1 MMPLRFPDI
10 DLDKEQNRLAKEKKD
25 LPSVDKD
32 KDNHTFT
39 STGLSSGFTV
49 IGVTTI
55 DTTVGWDTADSK
67 TQSMS
72 ETQPTNETQSTSKTQ
87 STSEIEST
95 SKMSTSDEPLTF
107 TKTVSAPIG
116 GNLPIQES
124 KVVSIVMSTITH
136 EFTSTVTVDHSVE
149 LEPSTVWIT
158 SISPATDIPPPT
170 TSDTTPSPSS
180 PLSTIELIGVII
192 GTICLLF
199 MICCFPLILFMR
211 RRRSSTPSGSRNNIN
226 VTVGNGECSRWSHSE
241 DSRPTPMPAS
251 LYSQED
257 AVKTEVLKRP
267 VRVLSPPPHYD
278 DYWKGEND
286 GYEMGVRETAGEA
299 SGSNYAQE
307 QHYYDPKGKGKAR
320 YDTCI

>member
-1 MMPLRFPDI
+1 MPLRFPDI
-10 DLDKEQNRLAKEKKD
+10 DLDKEQNRLAKENKD
-25 LPSVDKD
+25 LPNVDKD

-55 DTTVGWDTADSK
+55 DTTVGWDTAGSK
-67 TQSMS
+67 TQSTS
-72 ETQPTNETQSTSKTQ
+72 ETQPTSETQSTSKIQ

-95 SKMSTSDEPLTF
+95 SKMSTSDEPLTV
-107 TKTVSAPIG
+107 TMTVPIDH
-116 GNLPIQES
+116 NLPAEGP
-124 KVVSIVMSTITH
+124 KTVMSTITY
-136 EFTSTVTVDHSVE
+136 TMTVDQSVE

-158 SISPATDIPPPT
+158 SISPPTDIPPPT
-170 TSDTTPSPSS
+170 TSDTTPPPSS

-199 MICCFPLILFMR
+199 MICCLPVIYFMR
-211 RRRSSTPSGSRNNIN
+211 RRRSSAPSGSRNNIN

-251 LYSQED
+251 VHSQENE
-257 AVKTEVLKRP
+257 VKTEVVKRP
-267 VRVLSPPPHYD
+267 VRVLSPPPRYD
-278 DYWKGEND
+278 DYWKGEHD
-286 GYEMGVRETAGEA
+286 GYEMGARETAGEA

-320 YDTCI
+320 DDTWI

>member
-1 MMPLRFPDI
+1 MSLRCPDI

-25 LPSVDKD
+25 LPNVDKD
-32 KDNHTFT
+32 KDNNTFK

-67 TQSMS
+67 TQSTS
-72 ETQPTNETQSTSKTQ
+72 EIL
-87 STSEIEST
+87 STSEIEFT

-107 TKTVSAPIG
+107 TKTVSAPIH
-116 GNLPIQES
+116 GNLPVQES
-124 KVVSIVMSTITH
+124 EAVSIVMSTITR

-180 PLSTIELIGVII
+180 PLSTIELVGVII
-192 GTICLLF
+192 GTVCLLF
-199 MICCFPLILFMR
+199 MICCLPVIYFMR
-211 RRRSSTPSGSRNNIN
+211 RRRSSAPSGSRNNIN
-226 VTVGNGECSRWSHSE
+226 VTVGNGECSRWSHSD

-251 LYSQED
+251 VHSQED
-257 AVKTEVLKRP
+257 VVKTEVVKRP
-267 VRVLSPPPHYD
+267 IRVLSPPPHYD

-286 GYEMGVRETAGEA
+286 GYDMGVRETAGEA
-299 SGSNYAQE
+299 SGSNYDQE

-320 YDTCI
+320 DDTCI

>member
-1 MMPLRFPDI
+1 MSLRCPDI

-25 LPSVDKD
+25 LPNVDKD
-32 KDNHTFT
+32 KDNNTFK

-67 TQSMS
+67 TQSTS
-72 ETQPTNETQSTSKTQ
+72 EIL
-87 STSEIEST
+87 STSEIEFT

-107 TKTVSAPIG
+107 TKTVSAPID
-116 GNLPIQES
+116 GNLPVQES
-124 KVVSIVMSTITH
+124 EAVSIVMSTITR

-170 TSDTTPSPSS
+170 TSDTTPSPVL
-180 PLSTIELIGVII
+180 PEYHRAVIY
-192 GTICLLF
+192 
-199 MICCFPLILFMR
+199 FMR
-211 RRRSSTPSGSRNNIN
+211 RRRSSAPSGSRNNIN
-226 VTVGNGECSRWSHSE
+226 VTVGNGECSRWSHSD

-251 LYSQED
+251 VHSQED
-257 AVKTEVLKRP
+257 VVKTEVVKRP

-286 GYEMGVRETAGEA
+286 GYDMGVRETAGEA
-299 SGSNYAQE
+299 SGSNYDQE

-320 YDTCI
+320 DDTCI